1 MTGIVNVTAK
11 KQLKAFI
18 DFPHELYKGDNNYV
32 PELFIAQRDLLTP
45 GKHPFHEHSKMQLFL
60 YYKDHV
66 IAGRMAAILNN
77 NHNRFNNTT
86 DGFFGFFECI
96 NDMEAASAL
105 FTSAEQ
111 WLKEQGATTIIGPVN
126 PSTNEPCGLL
136 IDGFDKPPIA
146 MMTYNKPYYT
156 SLLEMLSLQKKV
168 DLLAW
173 DLSLESVGKRPVML
187 EERLLN
193 RLRQN
198 GITIRAVNKKDLA
211 NEANKV
217 REVYNAAWDKNLGFV
232 PMTDNE
238 FSYLAKDLKMVLDEE
253 LCLIAEHNGK
263 QIGFALA
270 IPDIN
275 QILIKV
281 RRGRLLPTGIFKL
294 LLNMKKID
302 RIRVLA
308 LGVNKEYRKMGIE
321 ACFYA
326 AIIKRVSERRM
337 KGAEASWIL
346 EHNEMMNKGI
356 ESINGKVYKRYRIY
370 EKPIQTAI
378 ANSES

>member
-1 MTGIVNVTAK
+1 MTGIVTVYTR
-11 KQLKAFI
+11 KQKKAFI
-18 DFPHELYKGDNNYV
+18 DFPHDLYKGDSNYV

-45 GKHPFHEHSKMQLFL
+45 GKHPFHEHSKVQLFL
-60 YYKDHV
+60 YYKDNV
-66 IAGRMAAILNN
+66 ISGRIAAILNN

-96 NDMEAASAL
+96 NDGQVANTL
-105 FTSAEQ
+105 FDTAEQ
-111 WLKEQGATTIIGPVN
+111 WLREQSATTIIGPVN

-136 IDGFDKPPIA
+136 IDGFDKPPLA

-156 SLLEMLSLQKKV
+156 SLMEAMSLKKKV
-168 DLLAW
+168 DLLAY
-173 DLSLESVGKRPVML
+173 DIIRKEVDERPLLL
-187 EERLLN
+187 EERLLS
-193 RLRQN
+193 RLRQKN
-198 GITIRAVNKKDLA
+198 ITIRPVNKKDLA
-211 NEANKV
+211 DEARNV
-217 REVYNAAWDKNLGFV
+217 REVYNAAWDKNMGFV
-232 PMTDNE
+232 PMTDKE
-238 FSYLAKDLKMVLDEE
+238 FSYLAKDLKMVLDEQF
-253 LCLIAEHNGK
+253 CLIAEHNGK
-263 QIGFALA
+263 QVGFALA

-308 LGVNKEYRKMGIE
+308 LGVNKEYRKLGIE

-326 AIIKRVSERRM
+326 AIIKQAGARQM

-370 EKPIQTAI
+370 EKPLY
-378 ANSES
+378 EKG

>member
-1 MTGIVNVTAK
+1 MTGIVTANTK

-18 DFPHELYKGDNNYV
+18 DFPHDLYEGDSNYV

-45 GKHPFHEHSKMQLFL
+45 GKHPFHEHSKVQLFL
-60 YYKDHV
+60 YYKDNV
-66 IAGRMAAILNN
+66 IRGRIAAILNN

-96 NDMEAASAL
+96 NDLHVADSLFSA
-105 FTSAEQ
+105 AEQ
-111 WLKEQGATTIIGPVN
+111 WLLEQGATTIIGPVN
-126 PSTNEPCGLL
+126 PTTNDPCGML
-136 IDGFDKPPIA
+136 IDGFDKPPLA

-156 SLLEMLSLQKKV
+156 SLMEAMSLKKKV

-173 DLSLESVGKRPVML
+173 DISKEEVGDRPLLL
-187 EERLLN
+187 EERLLS
-193 RLRQN
+193 RLRQKN
-198 GITIRAVNKKDLA
+198 ITIRPVSKKDLE
-211 NEANKV
+211 NEAKNV
-217 REVYNAAWDKNLGFV
+217 REVYNAAWDKNMGFV
-232 PMTDNE
+232 PMTDKE
-238 FSYLAKDLKMVLDEE
+238 FNYLAKDLKMVLDEQF
-253 LCLIAEHNGK
+253 CLIAEHNGK

-294 LLNMKKID
+294 LFNMKKINS
-302 RIRVLA
+302 IRVLA
-308 LGVNKEYRKMGIE
+308 LGVNKEYRKLGIE

-326 AIIKRVSERRM
+326 AIIRRVGARKMQR
-337 KGAEASWIL
+337 AEASWIL

-370 EKPIQTAI
+370 EKPL
-378 ANSES
+378 

>member
-1 MTGIVNVTAK
+1 MTGIVTVYTR
-11 KQLKAFI
+11 KQLKDFI
-18 DFPHELYKGDNNYV
+18 DFPHDLYKGDSNYV

-45 GKHPFHEHSKMQLFL
+45 GKHPFHEHSKVQLFL
-60 YYKDHV
+60 YYKDNV
-66 IAGRMAAILNN
+66 ISGRIAAILNN

-96 NDMEAASAL
+96 NDLQVANTL
-105 FTSAEQ
+105 FDTAEQ
-111 WLKEQGATTIIGPVN
+111 WLLQQGATTIIGPVN

-136 IDGFDKPPIA
+136 IDGFDKPPLA
-146 MMTYNKPYYT
+146 MMTYNKSYYT
-156 SLLEMLSLQKKV
+156 SLMEAMSLKKKI
-168 DLLAW
+168 DLLAYNIIRKEV
-173 DLSLESVGKRPVML
+173 DDRPLLL
-187 EERLLN
+187 EERLLS
-193 RLRQN
+193 RLRQKN
-198 GITIRAVNKKDLA
+198 IIIRHVNKKDLA
-211 NEANKV
+211 HEARNV
-217 REVYNAAWDKNLGFV
+217 REVYNAAWDKNMGFV
-232 PMTDNE
+232 PMTDAE
-238 FSYLAKDLKMVLDEE
+238 FSYLAKDLKMVLDEQF
-253 LCLIAEHNGK
+253 CLIAEHNGK

-308 LGVNKEYRKMGIE
+308 LGVNKEYRKLGIE

-326 AIIKRVSERRM
+326 AIIKQAGARKM

-370 EKPIQTAI
+370 EKPL
-378 ANSES
+378 SEKR

>member
-1 MTGIVNVTAK
+1 MTGIVTVYTR

-18 DFPHELYKGDNNYV
+18 DFPHDLYKGDSNYV

-45 GKHPFHEHSKMQLFL
+45 GKHPFHEHSKVQLFL
-60 YYKDHV
+60 YYKNNV
-66 IAGRMAAILNN
+66 ISGRIAAILNN

-96 NDMEAASAL
+96 NDLQVTAAL
-105 FTSAEQ
+105 FNSAEQ
-111 WLKEQGATTIIGPVN
+111 WLKEQGVTTIIGPVN

-136 IDGFDKPPIA
+136 IDGFNKPPLA
-146 MMTYNKPYYT
+146 MMVYNKPYYT
-156 SLLEMLSLQKKV
+156 ALMEAVSLQKKV
-168 DLLAW
+168 DLLAY
-173 DLSLESVGKRPVML
+173 DIPTAEVGDRPVML
-187 EERLLN
+187 EERLLS
-193 RLRQN
+193 RLRQKQ
-198 GITIRAVNKKDLA
+198 ITIRSVRKKDLA
-211 NEANKV
+211 NEADKV
-217 REVYNAAWDKNLGFV
+217 REVYNAAWDSNLGFV
-232 PMTDNE
+232 PMTDKE
-238 FSYLAKDLKMVLDEE
+238 FSYLAKDLKMVLDEQF
-253 LCLIAEHNGK
+253 CLIAEHNGE
-263 QIGFALA
+263 QVGFALA

-275 QILIKV
+275 QLLIKV

-294 LLNMKKID
+294 LFGMKKIN

-308 LGVNKEYRKMGIE
+308 LGVKKEYRKLGIE

-326 AIIKRVSERRM
+326 AIIRRAADRQM

-370 EKPIQTAI
+370 EKPLPEKI
-378 ANSES
+378 

>member
-1 MTGIVNVTAK
+1 MTGIVTVYNK

-18 DFPHELYKGDNNYV
+18 DFPHALYEGDSNYV

-45 GKHPFHEHSKMQLFL
+45 GKHPFHEHSKVQLFL
-60 YYKDHV
+60 YYKDNV
-66 IAGRMAAILNN
+66 ISGRIAAILNN

-96 NDMEAASAL
+96 NDGQVASTL
-105 FTSAEQ
+105 FDTAEQ
-111 WLKEQGATTIIGPVN
+111 WLREQGATTIIGPVN

-136 IDGFDKPPIA
+136 IDGFDKPPLA
-146 MMTYNKPYYT
+146 MMTYNKSYYT
-156 SLLEMLSLQKKV
+156 SLMEAISLKKKV
-168 DLLAW
+168 DLLAY
-173 DLSLESVGKRPVML
+173 DLTCKEVDGRPLKL
-187 EERLLN
+187 EERLLS
-193 RLRQN
+193 RLQQKN
-198 GITIRAVNKKDLA
+198 ITIRPVSKKDLA
-211 NEANKV
+211 HEAKNV
-217 REVYNAAWDKNLGFV
+217 REVYNAAWDKNMGFV
-232 PMTDNE
+232 PMTDAE
-238 FSYLAKDLKMVLDEE
+238 FSYLAKDLKMVLDEQ

-281 RRGRLLPTGIFKL
+281 RRGRLLPTGLFKL
-294 LLNMKKID
+294 LFNLKKID

-308 LGVNKEYRKMGIE
+308 LGVNKEYRKLGIE

-326 AIIKRVSERRM
+326 AIIKRVGERRM

-346 EHNEMMNKGI
+346 EHNEMMTKGI
-356 ESINGKVYKRYRIY
+356 ERINGKIYKRYRIY
-370 EKPIQTAI
+370 EKPLFETR
-378 ANSES
+378 S

>member
-1 MTGIVNVTAK
+1 MTGIVTVYTSR
-11 KQLKAFI
+11 QLKAFI
-18 DFPHELYKGDNNYV
+18 DFPHDLYAGDINYV

-45 GKHPFHEHSKMQLFL
+45 GKHPFHEHSKVQLFL
-60 YYKDHV
+60 YYKDNV
-66 IAGRMAAILNN
+66 LCGRIAAILNN

-96 NDMEAASAL
+96 NDLQAAGTL
-105 FTSAEQ
+105 FDSAEQ
-111 WLKEQGATTIIGPVN
+111 WLREQGATTIIGPVN

-136 IDGFDKPPIA
+136 IDGFNDPPLA

-156 SLLEMLSLQKKV
+156 SLMEAMALKKKV
-168 DLLAW
+168 DLLAYNINK
-173 DLSLESVGKRPVML
+173 EEVGDRPLLL
-187 EERLLN
+187 EERLLS
-193 RLRQN
+193 RLRQKN
-198 GITIRAVNKKDLA
+198 ITIRPVNKKDLA
-211 NEANKV
+211 HEARKV

-232 PMTDNE
+232 PMTDKE
-238 FSYLAKDLKMVLDEE
+238 FSYLAKDLKMVLDEQF
-253 LCLIAEHNGK
+253 CLIAEHNGK

-294 LLNMKKID
+294 LFNMKKID

-308 LGVNKEYRKMGIE
+308 LGVNKEYRKLGIE

-326 AIIKRVSERRM
+326 AIIKRVGERKM

-370 EKPIQTAI
+370 EKPL
-378 ANSES
+378 